1 MLRSGAWIALR
12 TGILC
17 DAALWREAN
26 EDLAAQHALEVQ
38 AARLCLRRSSWASHE
53 SAALLH
59 RLALPRSPKETTLTI
74 PPGQNSYRSYPGVR
88 VRVASLPPAHVTT
101 AFGVPTTTVART
113 LIDLC
118 RHSTLDD
125 SVVPL
130 DAALHAGRSDR
141 TALASIL
148 RDCSGWPGT
157 QHARKALSLAD
168 GRRESPLE
176 SRSYVFFAEQSL
188 PMPEPQ
194 AWIEDEL
201 GYPFARVDAL
211 WCERGVIGEC
221 DGAIKYTTTTRPDS
235 LLAEKRRQ
243 EKLENLGYV
252 VVRWDFDDLVRR
264 PTQTRQ
270 RILRA
275 FARAQQILRG
285 S

>member
-17 DAALWREAN
+17 DAALWRYAN

-125 SVVPL
+125 SVVLL

-201 GYPFARVDAL
+201 GYP
-211 WCERGVIGEC
+211 

-275 FARAQQILRG
+275 FARAQQMLRA